1 MIIQRIDMK
10 KDGLSDV
17 CKRITFDVKNSE
29 NLIFVNSSVVIKYNT
44 TYKTRAQIYEFSQFE
59 EQPEY
64 FIFNEE

>member
-1 MIIQRIDMK
+1 MK

-17 CKRITFDVKNSE
+17 CKRLAFDKQDSE
-29 NLIFVNSSVVIKYNT
+29 NLIFVNSSVVIKYNVV
-44 TYKTRAQIYEFSQFE
+44 YRDREEVYELGSTSG

>member
-1 MIIQRIDMK
+1 MK

-44 TYKTRAQIYEFSQFE
+44 RHKKREQIYDFSNFE